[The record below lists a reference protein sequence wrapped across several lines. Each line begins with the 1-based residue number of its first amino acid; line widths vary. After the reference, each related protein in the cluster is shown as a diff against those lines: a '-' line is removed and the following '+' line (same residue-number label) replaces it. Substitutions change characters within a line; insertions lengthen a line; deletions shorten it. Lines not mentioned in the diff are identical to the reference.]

1 MTATEM
7 KSKFSHNAYLHLHL
21 HLHLLHLHLL
31 LRNHIREIGAAL
43 VAARNDYRRRVG
55 LESALV
61 DAASDAEERND
72 ERDDPDVRLDG
83 AAAGQVGRQLQR
95 GDGHEGG
102 QA

>member
-7 KSKFSHNAYLHLHL
+7 KSKFAHNAYLHLHL

-31 LRNHIREIGAAL
+31 LRNHIREIAAAL
-43 VAARNDYRRRVG
+43 VAARNDHRRRVG
-55 LESALV
+55 LEAALV

-72 ERDDPDVRLDG
+72 ERDDPDVILDD
-83 AAAGQVGRQLQR
+83 ALAGQVFRKLQKC
-95 GDGHEGG
+95 DG